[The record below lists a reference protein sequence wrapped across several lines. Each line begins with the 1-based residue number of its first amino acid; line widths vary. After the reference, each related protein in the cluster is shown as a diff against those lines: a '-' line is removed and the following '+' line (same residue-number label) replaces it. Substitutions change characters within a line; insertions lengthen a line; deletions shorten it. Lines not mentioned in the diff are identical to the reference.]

1 MDEKNYFAAKYISAT
16 ICRRITKIYCL
27 NYNIKIWI
35 YVNKDI
41 VMKEKES
48 SKGQVVVYKN
58 KVEVRLEAETVWLN
72 QKHMAD
78 LFDTERS
85 VITKH
90 IRNTFKTK
98 ELHKN
103 SVCAKFAHTA
113 SDGKTYKTQF
123 YNLDMIISVG
133 YRVNSKRGTQFRIW
147 ATNVL
152 RKHLVD
158 GYTLNEKHLAKNA
171 TKYEELQKTIA
182 LIKNVESLTD
192 LSNEAKGIIRVI
204 SDYSRALDILDD
216 FDHQRLKVPK
226 GTKGTKY
233 ILTYEKARAVI
244 EAVKEK
250 FDDSDLVGQEKDSS
264 FKSSIGAI
272 YQTFGGTDVYPT
284 IQEKAAHLLY
294 FVVKNHSFV
303 DGNKRIAAALFIC
316 FLDKC
321 GVLYRKD
328 GSKVIDGNALVGLT
342 LMIASSRPKEK
353 DMMIKVILNLL
364 R

>member
-1 MDEKNYFAAKYISAT
+1 
-16 ICRRITKIYCL
+16 
-27 NYNIKIWI
+27 
-35 YVNKDI
+35 
-41 VMKEKES
+41 MKQIES
-48 SKGQVVVYKN
+48 PKGQVIVYKN
-58 KVEVRLEAETVWLN
+58 KVEVRLEAETVWLA

-90 IRNTFKTK
+90 IRNIFKTQ

-133 YRVNSKRGTQFRIW
+133 YRVSSKQGTQFRIW

-158 GYTLNEKHLAKNA
+158 GYTLNEKRLARNTA
-171 TKYEELQKTIA
+171 KYEELQKAIA
-182 LIKNVESLTD
+182 LIKNVESLAD
-192 LSNEAKGIIRVI
+192 LSTEAKGIIRVI
-204 SDYSRALDILDD
+204 SDYTRALDILDD

-226 GTKGTKY
+226 GIKKAKFA
-233 ILTYEKARAVI
+233 LTYEKARAII

-250 FDDSDLVGQEKDSS
+250 FGDSDLVGQEKDSS
-264 FKSSIGAI
+264 LKSSIGAI
-272 YQTFGGTDVYPT
+272 YQTFDGVDVYPT

-321 GVLYRKD
+321 GILYRKD
-328 GSKVIDGNALVGLT
+328 SRKIINDSALVGLT
-342 LMIASSRPKEK
+342 LMVASSRPREK
-353 DMMIKVILNLL
+353 DMMVRVILNLL
-364 R
+364 

>member
-1 MDEKNYFAAKYISAT
+1 
-16 ICRRITKIYCL
+16 
-27 NYNIKIWI
+27 
-35 YVNKDI
+35 
-41 VMKEKES
+41 MKPRED
-48 SKGQVVVYKN
+48 SKGKVVVYKN
-58 KVEVRLEAETVWLN
+58 KVEVRLDHETVWLT

-90 IRNTFKTK
+90 IGNIFKTR
-98 ELHKN
+98 ELHRN

-113 SDGKTYKTQF
+113 SDGKIYKTQY

-133 YRVNSKRGTQFRIW
+133 YRVNSKQGIQFRIW

-158 GYTLNEKHLAKNA
+158 GYTLNEKRLARDVS
-171 TKYEELQKTIA
+171 KYTELQKAIA
-182 LIKNVESLTD
+182 LIKNVESLSD
-192 LSNEAKGIIRVI
+192 LSTETKGIIRVI
-204 SDYSRALDILDD
+204 SDYTRALDILDD
-216 FDHQRLKVPK
+216 FDHQRLEVPK
-226 GTKGTKY
+226 GIKKTKY
-233 ILTYEKARAVI
+233 ILTYDKARAI
-244 EAVKEK
+244 INAVKEK
-250 FDDSDLVGQEKDSS
+250 FDDSDLVGQEKDNS

-272 YQTFGGTDVYPT
+272 YQTFGRKDVYPT
-284 IQEKAAHLLY
+284 IQEKAAQLLY

-321 GVLYRKD
+321 GILYRKNK
-328 GSKVIDGNALVGLT
+328 SRIIDDSALVGLT

-353 DMMIKVILNLL
+353 DMMIRVILNLV